1 MSESPATPKPP
12 PARREIKWDAIAAI
26 IASLVG
32 FLALLVAGYT
42 AYVERYTAEIQK
54 KQVQAQVWPYLQ
66 IAKNNAEGQY
76 ELIAV
81 NSGVGPVIVRSVQVL
96 VAGKPVESWHTLR
109 HLMGFKPS
117 GQVVMGTLNQRVLA
131 PGDKIH
137 WIQFT
142 TATDI
147 NAFVSGWQKLQAE
160 AQVCYSSTL
169 GESWMLDYRPDSGVQ
184 RRTVSRCPRL
194 PAAVQFDG

>member
-1 MSESPATPKPP
+1 MHERSPNPDESAAA
-12 PARREIKWDAIAAI
+12 ARRAIRWDALAAI

-32 FLALLVAGYT
+32 LLALVVAGYT
-42 AYVERYTAEIQK
+42 AYIQRQ
-54 KQVQAQVWPYLQ
+54 QVRAQVWPYLQ
-66 IAKNNAEGQY
+66 MGKDNAEGQY

-96 VAGKPVESWHTLR
+96 VAGKPVESWHALQ
-109 HLMGFKPS
+109 HLMGFKPA
-117 GQVVMGTLNQRVLA
+117 GEVVMGTLNRMVLA

-147 NAFVSGWQKLQAE
+147 NAFVSGWQKLHAE
-160 AQVCYSSTL
+160 ARVCYSSTL
-169 GESWMLDYRPDSGVQ
+169 GESWMLEYRPDSRTK